1 MMVPR
6 ALMRHQEKGKGLR
19 QHQREGA
26 GGAHRAA
33 LALPQRRDPA
43 SASPSYEAIAGPPAA
58 PGARLYEAIRA
69 LEQVG
74 VLSWVN
80 RPPAS
85 SATRYNDVA
94 RSRVAGSA
102 FSRLGPG

>member
-1 MMVPR
+1 V
-6 ALMRHQEKGKGLR
+6 
-19 QHQREGA
+19 
-26 GGAHRAA
+26 
-33 LALPQRRDPA
+33 
-43 SASPSYEAIAGPPAA
+43 
-58 PGARLYEAIRA
+58 YEAIRA

-85 SATRYNDVA
+85 SATRCNDVA

-102 FSRLGPG
+102 GPWRGSPAKWRVR